1 VSAFIWADG
10 DRLIRFGPGA
20 GEHAWRGADLLSTPR
35 ARAGIPAALRDG
47 WRSVHDVPAGQV
59 TDIAAALVEEVG
71 DGPVV
76 AWGGGRVI
84 DTAKAVAAA
93 RGGRVCA
100 VPTTLSGAEMTG
112 GHRVVPGFEDRGR
125 HRPVLVLAD
134 PALMTS
140 QAESER
146 RASAMNALAHAAEA
160 LYGPGRNPVSGMAA
174 AAAAGDIAAGIDE
187 RAPDARKRL
196 ARGSLL
202 AAYAMDSAGYSLHH
216 VLCQTIVR
224 TCGTPHAATNA
235 TMLPQVLASMRGR
248 EGKALGRL
256 AEALGVTAGDLPERV
271 TGLGGDRRTLADLG
285 VRPDHLGTITDAALE
300 RPELRSMTPPPD
312 REELLSLLRR
322 ASRS

>member
-1 VSAFIWADG
+1 VSGFTWADG

-20 GEHAWRGADLLSTPR
+20 GQHAWRGADLLSTPR
-35 ARAGIPAALRDG
+35 ARDGIPEVLHNA
-47 WRSVHDVPAGQV
+47 WRSVHDVPPGQV
-59 TDIAAALVEEVG
+59 TDIAAALVGDVG

-112 GHRVVPGFEDRGR
+112 GHRIVPGYEDRGR

-134 PALMTS
+134 PALMTG
-140 QAESER
+140 QAEPDR

-174 AAAAGDIAAGIDE
+174 AAAAGDIAAGIDD
-187 RAPDARKRL
+187 RAPDARERL
-196 ARGSLL
+196 AQGSLL

-235 TMLPQVLASMRGR
+235 TMLPHVLAAMAQR
-248 EGKALGRL
+248 EHAAVARL
-256 AEALGVTAGDLPERV
+256 AEALGVTVAGVPERV
-271 TGLGGDRRTLADLG
+271 TALGGGPRTLAELG
-285 VRPDHLGTITDAALE
+285 VSPDELGAVADAALQ
-300 RPELRSMTPPPD
+300 RPELRAMTRPPD

-322 ASRS
+322 AFRG